1 MSRNRAQIIAQ
12 RKKDGSPSKGNYLVQ
27 NPEKYI
33 GSYPIIYRS
42 SWEFAFCKFCDIN
55 QNVIKW
61 STEGIEIPYQ
71 IMNNKTQML
80 ETHRYYPDFYVETV
94 NNNDKETYNRL
105 VIEIKPKSETEMP
118 VQPKKQTLK
127 MLENFEYAQMTY
139 KKNLH
144 KWAFT
149 KEWCEKRNLHF
160 KIITEEWLRSKG
172 LIP

>member
-1 MSRNRAQIIAQ
+1 MSRNRSQITN
-12 RKKDGSPSKGNYLVQ
+12 SKYKQGNYLVQ
-27 NPEKYI
+27 NTEKYI
-33 GSYPIIYRS
+33 GSYPVIYRS

-61 STEGIEIPYQ
+61 SAEGIEIPYQ
-71 IMNNKTQML
+71 IVNSKTHIL

-105 VIEIKPKSETEMP
+105 VIEIKPKSETEIP

-160 KIITEEWLRSKG
+160 KIITEDWLDSSK
-172 LIP
+172 